1 MVRLLSFKRYLPI
14 SLNLYQNEKEKNPD
28 CRNISKLQTEK
39 SEKVAHK
46 CMTTYFPGLVQ

>member
-39 SEKVAHK
+39 SEKVDTHSTQ
-46 CMTTYFPGLVQ
+46 MHDH